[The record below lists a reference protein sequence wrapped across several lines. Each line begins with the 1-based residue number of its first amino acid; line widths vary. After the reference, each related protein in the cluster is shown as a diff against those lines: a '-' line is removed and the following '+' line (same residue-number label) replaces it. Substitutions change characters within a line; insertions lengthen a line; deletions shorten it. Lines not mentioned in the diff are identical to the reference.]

1 MSYYNNGAFRFKVL
15 NSPHNLFSV
24 SLSKELVA
32 SSNINISGLTYNA
45 LAIPNR
51 CLSPPESFLC
61 FFTNHHEVP
70 LYVILETQLIRF
82 FYA

>member
-15 NSPHNLFSV
+15 NSPLNLFSV

-51 CLSPPESFLC
+51 CLSPPGEFYA
-61 FFTNHHEVP
+61 FFTNHHVKS
-70 LYVILETQLIRF
+70 LF
-82 FYA
+82 M